1 MYDGEIMKDFPK
13 VGNGEANQVAYALLC
28 LKQVVF
34 EDGTVWD
41 NPEYESWGKTYV
53 GNEIGL
59 DELQNYYPYEY
70 RIDFD

>member
-1 MYDGEIMKDFPK
+1 MKDVPK
-13 VGNGEANQVAYALLC
+13 VGNGEASQAAYALLC

-41 NPEYESWGKTYV
+41 NPDYEDWFEAYAGK
-53 GNEIGL
+53 EIEI

-70 RIDFD
+70 KIGSEQET